1 MFLSPDFFLKTHS
14 EAHESTSWRSP
25 AEKQGIWYFVILIS
39 WASRLADFQSLGWM
53 FFNLPCGILFFWA
66 DVCVCVFLKFAPFH
80 PPLWSRPH
88 QTVSSAGSRLFL
100 RLEVWLNPVR
110 AAWRKEPPH
119 LTPPPY
125 LSNSRIIS
133 YSSPFMLRACFS
145 SLLRSG
151 FFFGRNKREKENK
164 QTSGNAQM
172 CRCTNRLDSSSVVV
186 LGYLRGKGK
195 QNKKGH
201 QLRAMGH
208 LCTGGTILELNV
220 FQSSSVV
227 FGIFWLNLYA
237 KTFSTSCYKEAI
249 ILTFQADWRQ
259 KVWRF
264 LGVGWGGQANR
275 TRGAFHIWGRA
286 PCSSC
291 ISTRCMIDLSEGGA
305 ESPTVLSCGPFPW
318 RILLSVHFE
327 MCV

>member
-53 FFNLPCGILFFWA
+53 FFYLKAYLQYPIFLGWR
-66 DVCVCVFLKFAPFH
+66 VCVCVYFSNLLPSTPHFGPAPTRLSAAPGQGCFYGSLAESSSCCLKKRA
-80 PPLWSRPH
+80 
-88 QTVSSAGSRLFL
+88 SSSY
-100 RLEVWLNPVR
+100 P
-110 AAWRKEPPH
+110 
-119 LTPPPY
+119 PPPY

-133 YSSPFMLRACFS
+133 YSSLFMLRACFS

-172 CRCTNRLDSSSVVV
+172 CRCTNRLYSSSVVV

-201 QLRAMGH
+201 QLHAMGH

-220 FQSSSVV
+220 FQSSSEV
-227 FGIFWLNLYA
+227 FWHFLA
-237 KTFSTSCYKEAI
+237 KLICKDIQHLLPQGGDHTYFSGRLTS
-249 ILTFQADWRQ
+249 LMFPLSWRQ
-259 KVWRF
+259 RPKQRFCFVCCKNSTLRQHQNCSQKVGRF
-264 LGVGWGGQANR
+264 LGGG
-275 TRGAFHIWGRA
+275 
-286 PCSSC
+286 SSKQDQRC
-291 ISTRCMIDLSEGGA
+291 ISHLRSSALQQ
-305 ESPTVLSCGPFPW
+305 L
-318 RILLSVHFE
+318 H
-327 MCV
+327 